1 MSVVNGRQAAAS
13 TSLRKKNLSCAK
25 TPPLLTQQSSD
36 AMLPSAAPA
45 RCLLLLLLLA
55 VAVAGAAFDLEEA
68 TVDSI
73 RRAFADGELTS
84 RGLVEL
90 YLSRAAA
97 LDPSLHAVVEL
108 DPDGA
113 LAAADRADDARRLFA
128 SAGGGALPPPLLN
141 GIPVLVKDNIAA
153 AGGGGALNATCGSL
167 ALVGSRPAG
176 DAGVVERLR
185 RAGAVV
191 LGTASLS
198 EWCNFRAPGIPAGWS
213 PRAGQGKNPYVP
225 SATPCASSSGS
236 AIAAAANMVAV
247 TIGTETDGSIMC
259 PSSYNSVVGIKPT
272 VGLTS
277 RAGVIIISP
286 RMDTV
291 GPICRTVSDAVHV
304 LEAIV
309 GYDPRDAEA
318 TRMALQYIPEDGY
331 RQFLNIDGLR
341 GKRLGILRKDFFRFP
356 SGSVQQK
363 VFDEHF
369 NTISKMGAILVDNLE
384 IPNMNIINDAVQS
397 GERAL
402 MLAEFKLSLNSYLS
416 ELASSP
422 VRSLSDIIDF
432 NNKHPVEE
440 RMAEFGQSYLLQSEA
455 TDGTGPTEKKAI
467 AKLNELCESG
477 LEKIMRVNQLD
488 AIVSPGASAHS
499 LLAIGGYPAI
509 TVPAGYASN
518 GVPFAICFGGLKGSE
533 PRLIEIAY
541 SFEQATKVRRPPT
554 LQHSI
559 I

>member
-1 MSVVNGRQAAAS
+1 
-13 TSLRKKNLSCAK
+13 
-25 TPPLLTQQSSD
+25 
-36 AMLPSAAPA
+36 MLPSAAPA
-45 RCLLLLLLLA
+45 RCLLLLLLA

-84 RGLVEL
+84 RGL
-90 YLSRAAA
+90 
-97 LDPSLHAVVEL
+97 
-108 DPDGA
+108 
-113 LAAADRADDARRLFA
+113 
-128 SAGGGALPPPLLN
+128 
-141 GIPVLVKDNIAA
+141 
-153 AGGGGALNATCGSL
+153 
-167 ALVGSRPAG
+167 
-176 DAGVVERLR
+176 
-185 RAGAVV
+185 
-191 LGTASLS
+191 
-198 EWCNFRAPGIPAGWS
+198 WCNFRAPGIPAGWS

-291 GPICRTVSDAVHV
+291 GTVSDAVHV

-455 TDGTGPTEKKAI
+455 TDGIGPTEKKAI

>member
-1 MSVVNGRQAAAS
+1 
-13 TSLRKKNLSCAK
+13 
-25 TPPLLTQQSSD
+25 
-36 AMLPSAAPA
+36 MLPFAA
-45 RCLLLLLLLA
+45 RCLLLLLA
-55 VAVAGAAFDLEEA
+55 AAAAAAAAAADAAAAAAFELEEA

-90 YLSRAAA
+90 YLSRVAA
-97 LDPSLHAVVEL
+97 LDPALHAVVEL

-113 LAAADRADDARRLFA
+113 LAAADRADAARRLA
-128 SAGGGALPPPLLN
+128 YEGGGALPPPLLN

-176 DAGVVERLR
+176 DAGVVDRLR

-291 GPICRTVSDAVHV
+291 GTVSDAVHV

-309 GYDPRDAEA
+309 GYDPRDADA
-318 TRMALQYIPEDGY
+318 TRMASQYIPEGGY

-341 GKRLGILRKDFFRFP
+341 GKRLGILRKDFFQFP

-369 NTISKMGAILVDNLE
+369 NTISFSPFSWFLDDAMELK

-416 ELASSP
+416 ELATSP

-455 TDGTGPTEKKAI
+455 TDGIGPTEKKAI
-467 AKLNELCESG
+467 AKLNKLCESG

-533 PRLIEIAY
+533 PTLIEIAY

-554 LQHSI
+554 LQHFVI
-559 I
+559 

>member
-1 MSVVNGRQAAAS
+1 
-13 TSLRKKNLSCAK
+13 
-25 TPPLLTQQSSD
+25 
-36 AMLPSAAPA
+36 MLPSAAPA
-45 RCLLLLLLLA
+45 RCLLLLLLA

-84 RGLVEL
+84 RGL
-90 YLSRAAA
+90 
-97 LDPSLHAVVEL
+97 
-108 DPDGA
+108 
-113 LAAADRADDARRLFA
+113 
-128 SAGGGALPPPLLN
+128 
-141 GIPVLVKDNIAA
+141 
-153 AGGGGALNATCGSL
+153 
-167 ALVGSRPAG
+167 
-176 DAGVVERLR
+176 
-185 RAGAVV
+185 
-191 LGTASLS
+191 
-198 EWCNFRAPGIPAGWS
+198 WCNFRAPGIPAGWS

-291 GPICRTVSDAVHV
+291 GTVSDAVHV

-356 SGSVQQK
+356 SGSVQQ
-363 VFDEHF
+363 
-369 NTISKMGAILVDNLE
+369 KMGAILVDNLE

-455 TDGTGPTEKKAI
+455 TDGIGPTEKKAI

>member
-1 MSVVNGRQAAAS
+1 
-13 TSLRKKNLSCAK
+13 
-25 TPPLLTQQSSD
+25 
-36 AMLPSAAPA
+36 MLPSAAPA

-213 PRAGQGKNPYVP
+213 PRAGQGKV
-225 SATPCASSSGS
+225 ASSHGFLPQQ
-236 AIAAAANMVAV
+236 AI
-247 TIGTETDGSIMC
+247 
-259 PSSYNSVVGIKPT
+259 
-272 VGLTS
+272 
-277 RAGVIIISP
+277 
-286 RMDTV
+286 
-291 GPICRTVSDAVHV
+291 
-304 LEAIV
+304 
-309 GYDPRDAEA
+309 
-318 TRMALQYIPEDGY
+318 
-331 RQFLNIDGLR
+331 
-341 GKRLGILRKDFFRFP
+341 
-356 SGSVQQK
+356 
-363 VFDEHF
+363 
-369 NTISKMGAILVDNLE
+369 
-384 IPNMNIINDAVQS
+384 
-397 GERAL
+397 
-402 MLAEFKLSLNSYLS
+402 
-416 ELASSP
+416 
-422 VRSLSDIIDF
+422 
-432 NNKHPVEE
+432 
-440 RMAEFGQSYLLQSEA
+440 
-455 TDGTGPTEKKAI
+455 
-467 AKLNELCESG
+467 
-477 LEKIMRVNQLD
+477 
-488 AIVSPGASAHS
+488 
-499 LLAIGGYPAI
+499 
-509 TVPAGYASN
+509 SN
-518 GVPFAICFGGLKGSE
+518 GELELTLNNLTESE
-533 PRLIEIAY
+533 ILNAMCCNWGCCCRIPMCHRRRRARRAVARRL
-541 SFEQATKVRRPPT
+541 QRRRT
-554 LQHSI
+554 WWR
-559 I
+559 